1 MTISENIIKIK
12 KSIPEYVKLVSVS
25 KTKPEELILEAYN
38 SGNKIFGEN
47 KIQELVRKHE
57 NLPKDIEW
65 HAIGHVQK
73 NKVKYI
79 APFVSLIHSIDSLK
93 LLQEV
98 NKRAKQNER
107 TIDCLLQIH
116 IAQETT
122 KFGLFGSD
130 IEDLLNSDDY
140 KKFENI
146 RIVGLMGM
154 ATYTDDDDIVK
165 KEFTGLKNLFAKLKN
180 DYFKDIES
188 FKEISMGMS
197 GDYKLAIEC
206 GSTIVRIGSLIFGKR
221 NIV

>member
-1 MTISENIIKIK
+1 MTITENIIKIK
-12 KSIPEYVKLVSVS
+12 KTIPEGVKLVSVS
-25 KTKPEELILEAYN
+25 KTKPEELILEAYK
-38 SGNKIFGEN
+38 SGYKIFGEN

-79 APFVSLIHSIDSLK
+79 APFVSLIHSIDSLQ
-93 LLQEV
+93 LLGEV

-107 TIDCLLQIH
+107 IIDCLLQLH

-122 KFGLFGSD
+122 KFGLSD
-130 IEDLLNSDDY
+130 SDVENLLNSNEY
-140 KKFENI
+140 KNMENI

-154 ATYTDDDDIVK
+154 ATFTEDKSVVK
-165 KEFTGLKNLFAKLKN
+165 QEFTKLNELFKKIKQSF
-180 DYFKDIES
+180 FKDEES

-197 GDYKLAIEC
+197 GDYKIAIEC